1 MAEKKSIVK
10 TIRMA
15 PSVHDYINSQTGSNF
30 SDKFEQ
36 LVLEMRDGEVS
47 RREMLAVYDDRLKAK
62 EEQLH
67 EVHMRLQTLDKIISS
82 LQWISH
88 SVDGLVNTTK
98 RFVLQ
103 DTEPPPAGVAKM

>member
-30 SDKFEQ
+30 SDKFEH

-47 RREMLAVYDDRLKAK
+47 RREILALYDKRLKAK
-62 EEQLH
+62 EKQLH
-67 EVHMRLQTLDKIISS
+67 EVTVRLQTLDKVIQS
-82 LQWISH
+82 LQWISRN
-88 SVDGLVNTTK
+88 VDGIVETTK

-103 DTEPPPAGVAKM
+103 DTEPPPAAAAKM

>member
-47 RREMLAVYDDRLKAK
+47 RREILALYDSRLKAK
-62 EEQLH
+62 EKQLH
-67 EVHMRLQTLDKIISS
+67 EVTVRLQRLDKIIQS
-82 LQWISH
+82 LQWVSCD
-88 SVDGLVNTTK
+88 VDGLVETTK

-103 DTEPPPAGVAKM
+103 DTEPPPEAAAKM